1 MTSAVAVVLAA
12 GSGVRMGLGEPKA
25 FVGLGG
31 ASMLDRALA
40 AAAGCPQVTSL
51 IAAVPEGMTSAV
63 AIDELAGKPV
73 TVIVGGSSRQAS
85 VLAGLDAAPEGTDV
99 IVCHD
104 AARPFASSAL
114 FSSVIEALRDADGA
128 IPVLPVADTV
138 KRVVDGEV
146 VTTEPREELFLAQ
159 TPQAFRAHALRGAHA
174 RARAQQ
180 AIFTDDAAVLEWAG
194 YHVLAVPGETENVKI
209 TTPADLA
216 RAEAFASTRRES
228 GA

>member
-1 MTSAVAVVLAA
+1 VTSAVAVVLAA

-40 AAAGCPQVTSL
+40 AAAACPQITAL

-63 AIDELAGKPV
+63 EATEVAGKPV

-85 VLAGLDAAPEGTDV
+85 VLAGLDAAPEGTEV

-114 FSSVIEALRDADGA
+114 FTSVIKALEHADGA
-128 IPVLPVADTV
+128 IPVVPVSDTV
-138 KRVVDGEV
+138 KRVVDGDV
-146 VTTEPREELFLAQ
+146 VGTEPREELFLAQ
-159 TPQAFRAHALRGAHA
+159 TPQAFRTHALRGAHD
-174 RARAQQ
+174 RASAEQ

-194 YHVLAVPGETENVKI
+194 YHVRAVPGEAENVKI
-209 TTPADLA
+209 TTAADLA
-216 RAEAFASTRRES
+216 RAEGFASSRKDT
-228 GA
+228 